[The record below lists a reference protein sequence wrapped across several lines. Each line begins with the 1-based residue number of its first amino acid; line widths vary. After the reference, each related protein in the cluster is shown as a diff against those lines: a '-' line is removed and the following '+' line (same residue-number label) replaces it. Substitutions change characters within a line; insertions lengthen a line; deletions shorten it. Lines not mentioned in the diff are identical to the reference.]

1 MSERSERTVA
11 MIGLGRMG
19 GPMADCAIRAGHD
32 VRVFDVADD
41 AVALRAAAGA
51 RTCRSV
57 TDACAGARVVSVVV
71 FDDAQV
77 LEVVAGPGGVFDAA
91 APGTVV
97 LIHTTVT
104 LDTIEVLAVDAAARG
119 LHLLDAGISGGES
132 GATAGTLVV
141 MVGGDAD
148 ALEIA
153 RPVLDSYSAEVV
165 HAGAQGAGMA
175 LKLAR
180 NAVGYI
186 MMAATHEA
194 LRVATASGVDGDTL
208 RHVLEVTDMPAMIYT
223 PFALGGPEPLAD
235 DAPAEVRTAMEHV
248 VRLGRKDLAQALAL
262 ADRHGIAMPAALAAR
277 DELAEVMRLGP
288 GLTG

>member
-1 MSERSERTVA
+1 
-11 MIGLGRMG
+11 MG

-32 VRVFDVADD
+32 VRVFDVTDD
-41 AVALRAAAGA
+41 AVAPRAAAGA
-51 RTCRSV
+51 RACRSV
-57 TDACAGARVVSVVV
+57 ADACDGALVVSVVV

-77 LEVVAGPGGVFDAA
+77 LEVVAGPGGVFDN
-91 APGTVV
+91 APPGAVV

-104 LDTIEVLAVDAAARG
+104 LDTIEMLAVRAAERG
-119 LHLLDAGISGGES
+119 LRLLDAGISGGES
-132 GATAGTLVV
+132 GAAAGTLVV
-141 MVGGDAD
+141 MVGGDRD
-148 ALEIA
+148 ALDTA

-186 MMAATHEA
+186 MMAAAHEA
-194 LRVATASGVDGDTL
+194 LCLATAAGVAADTL
-208 RHVLEVTDMPAMIYT
+208 RHVLEVTDLPAMLYT
-223 PFALGGPEPLAD
+223 PFTLGGPDPLGV

-262 ADRHGIAMPAALAAR
+262 ADRHGIGMPAAIVAR
-277 DELAEVMRLGP
+277 DELAEVMRIPRAGA
-288 GLTG
+288 G